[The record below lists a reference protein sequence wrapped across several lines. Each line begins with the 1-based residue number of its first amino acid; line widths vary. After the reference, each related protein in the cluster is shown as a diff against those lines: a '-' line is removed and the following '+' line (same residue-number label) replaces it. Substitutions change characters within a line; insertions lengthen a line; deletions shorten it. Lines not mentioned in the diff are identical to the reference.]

1 MNEITVSRLGCIVLS
16 LFPALWGLFSLLNN
30 TADFAGTARNAV
42 GPLLAMQDTYQT
54 PGLMWRAISAGWA
67 CMLGLAVI
75 TALETLAGLFAAAGV
90 ALMIGRLK
98 GPYAAFA
105 KGKAWAMLGALCAI
119 TVWGVGF
126 MVVAGDWF
134 MAWQAKKD
142 PLAVQLGGADLPG
155 AQCVCLAVPD
165 AAAGA
170 ALNDGGAGRGYSAL
184 LIYQM
189 PIEPWALV

>member
-54 PGLMWRAISAGWA
+54 PGLMWRAISADWA

-75 TALETLAGLFAAAGV
+75 TTLETLAGLFAAAGV
-90 ALMIGRLK
+90 VLMIGRLK

-105 KGKAWAMLGALCAI
+105 KGKAWAMLGRFARSRC
-119 TVWGVGF
+119 
-126 MVVAGDWF
+126 
-134 MAWQAKKD
+134 
-142 PLAVQLGGADLPG
+142 GA
-155 AQCVCLAVPD
+155 
-165 AAAGA
+165 
-170 ALNDGGAGRGYSAL
+170 SAL
-184 LIYQM
+184 WWSPATGSWPGRPRRIR
-189 PIEPWALV
+189 WRCSWGR

>member
-42 GPLLAMQDTYQT
+42 EPLLAMQDTYQT
-54 PGLMWRAISAGWA
+54 PGLMWRAISADWA

-75 TALETLAGLFAAAGV
+75 TALETLAGLLATAGV

-105 KGKAWAMLGALCAI
+105 KGKAWAMLGRFA
-119 TVWGVGF
+119 
-126 MVVAGDWF
+126 
-134 MAWQAKKD
+134 
-142 PLAVQLGGADLPG
+142 
-155 AQCVCLAVPD
+155 
-165 AAAGA
+165 
-170 ALNDGGAGRGYSAL
+170 R
-184 LIYQM
+184 
-189 PIEPWALV
+189 

>member
-54 PGLMWRAISAGWA
+54 PGLMWRAISADWA

-98 GPYAAFA
+98 GSYAAFA

-134 MAWQAKKD
+134 MAWQAKEN
-142 PLAVQLGGADLPG
+142 PLAVQLGALIY
-155 AQCVCLAVPD
+155 LAPN
-165 AAAGA
+165 AF
-170 ALNDGGAGRGYSAL
+170 AL
-184 LIYQM
+184 LFLMLQR
-189 PIEPWALV
+189 EPR

>member
-54 PGLMWRAISAGWA
+54 PGLMWRAISADWA

-75 TALETLAGLFAAAGV
+75 TTLETLAGLFAAAGV
-90 ALMIGRLK
+90 VLMIGRLK
-98 GPYAAFA
+98 GPYADFA
-105 KGKAWAMLGALCAI
+105 KGKAWAMLGAICAI
-119 TVWGVGF
+119 AVWGVGF

-142 PLAVQLGGADLPG
+142 PLAVQLGALIY
-155 AQCVCLAVPD
+155 LAPN
-165 AAAGA
+165 AF
-170 ALNDGGAGRGYSAL
+170 AL
-184 LIYQM
+184 LFLMLQR
-189 PIEPWALV
+189 EPR

>member
-54 PGLMWRAISAGWA
+54 PGLMWRAIRADWA

-75 TALETLAGLFAAAGV
+75 TTLETLAGLFAAAGV

-105 KGKAWAMLGALCAI
+105 KGKAWAMLGRFAQLRCGASVLWWSPATGSWPGRPRRI
-119 TVWGVGF
+119 RWRCSWG
-126 MVVAGDWF
+126 
-134 MAWQAKKD
+134 
-142 PLAVQLGGADLPG
+142 
-155 AQCVCLAVPD
+155 
-165 AAAGA
+165 
-170 ALNDGGAGRGYSAL
+170 R
-184 LIYQM
+184 
-189 PIEPWALV
+189 

>member
-1 MNEITVSRLGCIVLS
+1 M
-16 LFPALWGLFSLLNN
+16 GLFSLLNN
-30 TADFAGTARNAV
+30 TADFTGTARNAV

-54 PGLMWRAISAGWA
+54 PGLMWRAISADWA

-75 TALETLAGLFAAAGV
+75 TTLETLAGLFAAAGV
-90 ALMIGRLK
+90 VLMIGRLR

-105 KGKAWAMLGALCAI
+105 KGKARAMLGAICAI
-119 TVWGVGF
+119 AVWGVGF
-126 MVVAGDWF
+126 MVLAGDWF
-134 MAWQAKKD
+134 MARQAKKD
-142 PLAVQLGGADLPG
+142 PLAVQLGALIYG
-155 AQCVCLAVPD
+155 AQCVCLTVPD

-189 PIEPWALV
+189 PIEPRALV

>member
-54 PGLMWRAISAGWA
+54 PGLMWRAISADWA

-75 TALETLAGLFAAAGV
+75 TALETLAGLFATAGV

-98 GPYAAFA
+98 GSYAAFA

-142 PLAVQLGGADLPG
+142 PLAVQLGALIY
-155 AQCVCLAVPD
+155 LAPN
-165 AAAGA
+165 AF
-170 ALNDGGAGRGYSAL
+170 AL
-184 LIYQM
+184 LFLMLQR
-189 PIEPWALV
+189 EPR

>member
-54 PGLMWRAISAGWA
+54 PGLMWRAIGADWA

-75 TALETLAGLFAAAGV
+75 TTLETLAGLFAAAGV
-90 ALMIGRLK
+90 VLMIGRFK
-98 GPYAAFA
+98 DPYAAFA
-105 KGKAWAMLGALCAI
+105 KGKIWAMLGALCAI
-119 TVWGVGF
+119 AVWGVGF

-134 MAWQAKKD
+134 MAWQAKQD
-142 PLAVQLGGADLPG
+142 PLAVQLGALIY
-155 AQCVCLAVPD
+155 LAPN
-165 AAAGA
+165 AF
-170 ALNDGGAGRGYSAL
+170 AL
-184 LIYQM
+184 LFLMLQR
-189 PIEPWALV
+189 EPR

>member
-30 TADFAGTARNAV
+30 TADFTGTARNAV

-54 PGLMWRAISAGWA
+54 PGLMWRAISADWA

-75 TALETLAGLFAAAGV
+75 TTLETLAGLFAAPGV
-90 ALMIGRLK
+90 VLMIGRLR

-105 KGKAWAMLGALCAI
+105 KGKAWAMLGAICAI
-119 TVWGVGF
+119 AVWGVGF
-126 MVVAGDWF
+126 MVLAGDWF

-142 PLAVQLGGADLPG
+142 PLAV
-155 AQCVCLAVPD
+155 
-165 AAAGA
+165 
-170 ALNDGGAGRGYSAL
+170 
-184 LIYQM
+184 
-189 PIEPWALV
+189 